1 MAELPDLPKG
11 KEFEEYI
18 SACFQCAGYY
28 VARNIIERQENE
40 EILELDIVAT
50 AYEKAQLKNLIIEA
64 KAGYWGFSDIFKIKG
79 WLDYLG
85 YSDGLLI
92 TNSKKENATF
102 YEDKAKEIGIRLF
115 QITDLSKEPAIL
127 KEIIPNCLLNKA
139 DYQMWRF
146 SYWLERKLLSDLKRW
161 KKKFSGTEKRCY
173 KQLDEYY
180 FLLNSGIFFTKSIPE
195 RVRKLYET
203 FELFPRISARC
214 GNEMIGKSFD
224 EDVEQL
230 PREIYSA
237 TYYDCEY
244 NVVQV
249 SAFIEH
255 RARLALL
262 KSATDYILEREK
274 RGNKNFDKKNEKQL
288 LSFLPQSFINGIK
301 ELSKHKYFYKYPV
314 FWQWF
319 MWLMG
324 GFILLD
330 YESQEYDILS
340 DKSGIPVN
348 EILNALRSYEIL
360 FPQEKGWF
368 IDLTESNIKVLKVF
382 PLPFSG
388 VGANFRR
395 VIYTRSQKFED
406 LNISGKHTLSDLI
419 KWNNLSVEVL
429 EDDA

>member
-1 MAELPDLPKG
+1 MAKLPDLPKG

-28 VARNIIERQENE
+28 VARNIIERQEKE

-64 KAGYWGFSDIFKIKG
+64 KAGDWGFSDIFKIKG
-79 WLDYLG
+79 WLGYLG

-102 YEDKAKEIGIRLF
+102 YEGKAKEIGIGLF

-127 KEIIPNCLLNKA
+127 KEIIPNCQLNEA
-139 DYQMWRF
+139 DFQMWRF

-161 KKKFSGTEKRCY
+161 KKNFSGIKKCY
-173 KQLDEYY
+173 KQLDKYY
-180 FLLNSGIFFTKSIPE
+180 FLLNSGIFFTKNIVE
-195 RVRKLYET
+195 RVHKLYET
-203 FELFPRISARC
+203 FKAFPRISARC

-224 EDVEQL
+224 EDIEQL
-230 PREIYSA
+230 PEQIYSA
-237 TYYDCEY
+237 TYYDCKY
-244 NVVQV
+244 NVIQV

-262 KSATDYILEREK
+262 KSAIDYILER
-274 RGNKNFDKKNEKQL
+274 NKEGSTNFGRKYKKQL
-288 LSFLPQSFINGIK
+288 LPFLPQSFIDGIT

-340 DKSGIPVN
+340 DKSGIPVD
-348 EILNALRSYEIL
+348 EIPNALR
-360 FPQEKGWF
+360 
-368 IDLTESNIKVLKVF
+368 
-382 PLPFSG
+382 
-388 VGANFRR
+388 
-395 VIYTRSQKFED
+395 
-406 LNISGKHTLSDLI
+406 
-419 KWNNLSVEVL
+419 
-429 EDDA
+429 